1 MLLIIIYGVSGL
13 ALVIVATWRL
23 CHPTGKSLRWKLTTL
38 PLLVLGGVLFNNAFV
53 RLGNLIGGIP
63 LRVSGAYSVPDYP
76 RHTNE
81 ADVILKAVAT
91 TARFGEPQDR
101 IDGVVAGDEDI
112 HYLAIFR
119 VEGVLK
125 GAYTA
130 NEFNVAVHSPALAFG
145 INLHPDGSVSVPD
158 HTFTLYLRKAVDQHQ
173 GDIYVIIGSEV
184 P

>member
-1 MLLIIIYGVSGL
+1 M
-13 ALVIVATWRL
+13 IVATWRF
-23 CHPTGKSLRWKLTTL
+23 CHLTGKSLRWKLTTL
-38 PLLVLGGVLFNNAFV
+38 LLLVLGGMLFNNAFA

-63 LRVSGAYSVPDYP
+63 LRVSGAYSIPDYP
-76 RHTNE
+76 QHTNE

-101 IDGVVAGDEDI
+101 IDGVVAGDEDS

-119 VEGVLK
+119 VEEVLK
-125 GAYTA
+125 GSYTDKDLH
-130 NEFNVAVHSPALAFG
+130 VAVHSPALAFG
-145 INLHPDGSVSVPD
+145 INLQPDGSVSVPD

-173 GDIYVIIGSEV
+173 RNVYVIIGSEV